1 MRFIDAPK
9 KVKTDV
15 GFEHVVEISEDPG
28 VYSLAKRLDAKVQ
41 KTALETV
48 QVVAKNPGVAM
59 LFMVRDK
66 FKSIWVSGF
75 YTIFVMAAAYH
86 AWNGFWTFLITW
98 GIVLSYRAQRS
109 MIPVSVIGMGVS
121 IALGLAAIWLSYWVN
136 LRN

>member
-1 MRFIDAPK
+1 
-9 KVKTDV
+9 VKTEV
-15 GFEHVVEISEDPG
+15 GFEYVVTISEDPG

-41 KTALETV
+41 GVGEAT

-59 LFMVRDK
+59 LFMVRDN
-66 FKSIWVSGF
+66 FKSIWVCCF
-75 YTIFVMAAAYH
+75 YTLFVMAAAYH

-109 MIPVSVIGMGVS
+109 MIPVSVVGMGVS
-121 IALGLAAIWLSYWVN
+121 LVLGLAAIWLSYWVN